1 MKLYHITKQGNLHFQ
16 LQDGRLAAV
25 YPSTGYV
32 RVSRNLKGFVREEY
46 KKSLINRFNTTVES
60 KNPGTVTMWPI
71 NKRVKS
77 AKMHRVNMELFYKGG
92 CNDQVYKYPQPV
104 YYKYETSTWELYLN
118 DIVMLLDV
126 LTEFEA
132 KNSALCGTAM

>member
-46 KKSLINRFNTTVES
+46 KKSLINRFNNTVDN

-71 NKRVKS
+71 NKRVKT
-77 AKMHRVNMELFYKGG
+77 KTMHPIHMELFYKASWA
-92 CNDQVYKYPQPV
+92 DEVYKYPNQA
-104 YYKYETSTWELYLN
+104 YYEMSSSKCELYPN
-118 DIVMLLDV
+118 DIEKLMNL

-132 KNSALCGTAM
+132 KNC

>member
-32 RVSRNLKGFVREEY
+32 RVSGSMKNFMREEF
-46 KKSLINRFNTTVES
+46 KQNRLRRLNAIVDN
-60 KNPGTVTMWPI
+60 KNPGNVTMWPI
-71 NKRVKS
+71 NKRVKTKTMTP
-77 AKMHRVNMELFYKGG
+77 AGIELFYRTRWSGG
-92 CNDQVYKYPQPV
+92 RENFYKYPQPV
-104 YYKYETSTWELYLN
+104 FYAYETSKCELYPN
-118 DIVMLLDV
+118 DIVKLMDV

-132 KNSALCGTAM
+132 KNC

>member
-1 MKLYHITKQGNLHFQ
+1 MKLFHITKQGNLHFQ

-32 RVSRNLKGFVREEY
+32 RVSRNLKGFVEDRF
-46 KKSLINRFNTTVES
+46 KVSVLNRFNTTVEN
-60 KNPGTVTMWPI
+60 KNPGNVAMWPI

-77 AKMHRVNMELFYKGG
+77 KKMHPVNTELFYKSAWT
-92 CNDQVYKYPQPV
+92 NEVHKYPQPV
-104 YYKYETSTWELYLN
+104 YYQYETSKCELYPN
-118 DIVMLLDV
+118 DIVKLMNL

-132 KNSALCGTAM
+132 KNSAV

>member
-46 KKSLINRFNTTVES
+46 KQSLINRFNTTVEG
-60 KNPGTVTMWPI
+60 KNPGTVAMWPI
-71 NKRVKS
+71 NKRITTTVNR
-77 AKMHRVNMELFYKGG
+77 RVNLPLFFKTADGRM
-92 CNDQVYKYPQPV
+92 VKYPQPV
-104 YYKYETSTWELYLN
+104 FYKYENSKCELYPN
-118 DIVMLLDV
+118 DIVKLMDLL
-126 LTEFEA
+126 TAFEA
-132 KNSALCGTAM
+132 KNSAL

>member
-46 KKSLINRFNTTVES
+46 KQSLINRFNTTVEG
-60 KNPGTVTMWPI
+60 KNPGTVAMWPI
-71 NKRVKS
+71 NKRVAKTVEYPVDRQLFFVS
-77 AKMHRVNMELFYKGG
+77 ASGHLV
-92 CNDQVYKYPQPV
+92 KYPQPV
-104 YYKYETSTWELYLN
+104 FYKYENSKCELYPN
-118 DIVMLLDV
+118 DIVKLMDLL
-126 LTEFEA
+126 TAFEA
-132 KNSALCGTAM
+132 KNSAL

>member
-46 KKSLINRFNTTVES
+46 KKSLINRFNATVES
-60 KNPGTVTMWPI
+60 KKPGTVAMWPI
-71 NKRVKS
+71 NKRVKF
-77 AKMHRVNMELFYKGG
+77 AKMHRVNMELFYKGSW
-92 CNDQVYKYPQPV
+92 NDQVHKYPQPV
-104 YYKYETSTWELYLN
+104 YYKYETSTCELYPN
-118 DIVMLLDV
+118 DIVKLMDV
-126 LTEFEA
+126 LTAFEA
-132 KNSALCGTAM
+132 KNC

>member
-46 KKSLINRFNTTVES
+46 KRSLINRFNATVES
-60 KNPGTVTMWPI
+60 KKPGTVTMWPI
-71 NKRVKS
+71 NKRVKF
-77 AKMHRVNMELFYKGG
+77 AKMHRVNMELFYKGSW
-92 CNDQVYKYPQPV
+92 NDQVHKYPQPV
-104 YYKYETSTWELYLN
+104 YYKYETSTCELYPN
-118 DIVMLLDV
+118 DIVKLMDV
-126 LTEFEA
+126 LTAFEA
-132 KNSALCGTAM
+132 KNC

>member
-32 RVSRNLKGFVREEY
+32 RVSGSMKNFMREEF
-46 KKSLINRFNTTVES
+46 KQNRLRRLNAIVDN
-60 KNPGTVTMWPI
+60 KNPGNVTMWPI
-71 NKRVKS
+71 NKRVEMKT
-77 AKMHRVNMELFYKGG
+77 MHPIHMELFYKASWA
-92 CNDQVYKYPQPV
+92 DEVYKYPNQA
-104 YYKYETSTWELYLN
+104 YYEMVSSKCELYPN
-118 DIVMLLDV
+118 DIVKLMDV

-132 KNSALCGTAM
+132 KNC

>member
-71 NKRVKS
+71 NKRVKF
-77 AKMHRVNMELFYKGG
+77 AKMHRVSMELFYKGSW
-92 CNDQVYKYPQPV
+92 NDQVYKYPQPV
-104 YYKYETSTWELYLN
+104 YYKYETSTCELYPN
-118 DIVMLLDV
+118 DIVKLMDV
-126 LTEFEA
+126 LTAFEA
-132 KNSALCGTAM
+132 KNC

>member
-46 KKSLINRFNTTVES
+46 KKSLINRFNATVES
-60 KNPGTVTMWPI
+60 KKPGTVTMWPI
-71 NKRVKS
+71 NKRVKF
-77 AKMHRVNMELFYKGG
+77 AKMHRVSMELFYKGSW
-92 CNDQVYKYPQPV
+92 NDQVYKYPQPV
-104 YYKYETSTWELYLN
+104 YYKYETSTCELYPN
-118 DIVMLLDV
+118 DIVKLMDV
-126 LTEFEA
+126 LTAFEA
-132 KNSALCGTAM
+132 KNC

>member
-46 KKSLINRFNTTVES
+46 KKSLINRFNATVES
-60 KNPGTVTMWPI
+60 KKPGTVTMWPI
-71 NKRVKS
+71 NKRVKF
-77 AKMHRVNMELFYKGG
+77 AKMHRVNMELFYKGSW
-92 CNDQVYKYPQPV
+92 NDQVHKYPQPV
-104 YYKYETSTWELYLN
+104 YYKYETSTCELYPN
-118 DIVMLLDV
+118 DIVKLMDV
-126 LTEFEA
+126 LTAFEA
-132 KNSALCGTAM
+132 KNC

>member
-46 KKSLINRFNTTVES
+46 KKSLINRFNTTVEG

-71 NKRVKS
+71 NKRVKF
-77 AKMHRVNMELFYKGG
+77 AKMHRVSMELFYKGSW
-92 CNDQVYKYPQPV
+92 NDQVYKYPQPV
-104 YYKYETSTWELYLN
+104 YYKYETSTCELYPN
-118 DIVMLLDV
+118 DIVKLMDL
-126 LTEFEA
+126 LTEFET
-132 KNSALCGTAM
+132 KNC